1 TSVSTPTSSS
11 GHGHGYGSPAST
23 RASSALGQIPQSR
36 SQSRAASVGRV
47 DTSSSSSLRRA
58 ANGGGSGTA
67 SPIYMH
73 NGGSGNGS
81 GSGGASP
88 LAHSQAF
95 ASAREAIRRGR
106 ERSGMGLGLGQGS
119 PSTPSSEGHG
129 YWGGGSSDGHGGA
142 QQKEETREQKEQQ
155 LPKEGA
161 SGWVD
166 TPTEGAFP
174 GVSVPVPEIGAAP
187 KGRERERAGEKEKE
201 AASSIPASASMPAA
215 PAASASPAITRPAR
229 SRERE
234 KEASSTA
241 TPIPAASTAIPRP
254 SRSREREKEKEVS
267 PSSAPAS
274 TAIPIPRPSRSRSRG
289 PGEREQRQ
297 LEDRERAGDPD
308 RGSAHAGAQILS
320 GNVNGSADAPVTNVP
335 TRLTDGRGSGSTEGH
350 AGADEQPTR
359 RARSSPPKSPS
370 RARSV
375 EKDKDRERS
384 PSRARNTEGRN
395 ASRKDAPA
403 LPTTTPAP
411 APSTSSH
418 ASSTTP
424 SGAVSRAQ
432 SSSTGSAHAKTT
444 IMPVDNA
451 ASSTVGRSKSLPPSN
466 SHIPLAM
473 QNVPLAMQTR
483 PREVSDPRAAQAQ
496 SLLAT
501 AATRVPGSQ
510 PQHVH
515 AYAQPPVTS
524 PTRYTSTSS
533 STRQRTPERTVVPAQ
548 RTTPERRPSQ
558 SESLRAVSEG
568 AHLTREGSFR
578 SASEG
583 AHLTREGSFRTAE
596 LALDV
601 KRLMAKPVSVSAH
614 GASSGAEGTQLR
626 RKRYDAA
633 EKRVEPLEEERTLPP
648 RRSED
653 GAASRRAEDRERERN
668 AREAALAFDKEK
680 KEKRPKNVLR
690 RRPSANRPATAPA
703 VASPALAAVTP
714 AIARAGPPTLNLNLS
729 LDPMSLSFTGAD
741 APSPR
746 GSPGEGSTGG
756 SGSLTPAGA
765 VVQAYKRGL
774 GPNSPGTS
782 PLPSPSSSS
791 FTFKRKQTSDNGHGG
806 LLVASAETASPPV
819 TPYYTVFGSTSGRV
833 VAVGGPDDT
842 YDGGGS
848 FISASAFPLLDGA
861 RPRHS
866 KSKESSSGRTLTRK
880 VSERLLRKRDEDEDV
895 RGRTSSQVDH
905 RKKSPR
911 SGSRATGDDTQS
923 PTREPESAMWGKS
936 PAIHD
941 GGFTNEPR
949 SRRSEPALGG
959 GSKIWKLM
967 KRISTGG
974 LKEKYDRGPRS
985 LPPLPPLP
993 PVPPVPQLPRDAAL
1007 EARSA
1012 MSSDGHSRD
1021 EPGAVSRF
1029 MQSRTSL
1036 SGSQPTSGIPRS
1048 APRSLPMPPPIPASR
1063 VSTTTRSSSPVSSSD
1078 VASSKYFHKTPGS
1091 GRSSTSSYGDDST
1104 PPPMPGAPMPNFII
1118 GKHIVPPKDLYKL
1131 DLSGFQSGSPDE
1143 KKVPVKPTVFFGT
1156 QNTRGPDEWT
1166 IINTPAEEHPPSL
1179 PHPPRRLPM
1188 PSHLQRRTHRLSDT
1202 PSIPEFSTVNPV
1214 NAFSARKPPV
1224 TDKPR
1229 VLSMLS
1235 TLEPA
1240 PPRRSL
1246 TMQDDT
1252 RGQLSSV
1259 GSVASNPSAPTARQK
1274 RLQQRSA
1281 SLPRAE
1287 PLTFRGMSE
1296 KAAQALTEKEK
1307 ADRWDDLLQ
1316 RSDRAG
1322 GTLHLGT
1329 SEELP
1334 SDDISLRYST
1344 SSAQLLNDF

>member
-1 TSVSTPTSSS
+1 MLSSPLLQPSPLSPTFTLTPPSSPRSPTFNSVPLTPTF
-11 GHGHGYGSPAST
+11 AST
-23 RASSALGQIPQSR
+23 
-36 SQSRAASVGRV
+36 
-47 DTSSSSSLRRA
+47 SL
-58 ANGGGSGTA
+58 
-67 SPIYMH
+67 
-73 NGGSGNGS
+73 
-81 GSGGASP
+81 SP
-88 LAHSQAF
+88 LSQLN
-95 ASAREAIRRGR
+95 RTHTYPRLRIRA
-106 ERSGMGLGLGQGS
+106 L
-119 PSTPSSEGHG
+119 T
-129 YWGGGSSDGHGGA
+129 
-142 QQKEETREQKEQQ
+142 
-155 LPKEGA
+155 
-161 SGWVD
+161 
-166 TPTEGAFP
+166 F
-174 GVSVPVPEIGAAP
+174 
-187 KGRERERAGEKEKE
+187 
-201 AASSIPASASMPAA
+201 
-215 PAASASPAITRPAR
+215 
-229 SRERE
+229 
-234 KEASSTA
+234 
-241 TPIPAASTAIPRP
+241 
-254 SRSREREKEKEVS
+254 
-267 PSSAPAS
+267 
-274 TAIPIPRPSRSRSRG
+274 G
-289 PGEREQRQ
+289 P
-297 LEDRERAGDPD
+297 
-308 RGSAHAGAQILS
+308 GSAHAGAQIPS
-320 GNVNGSADAPVTNVP
+320 GNVNGSADAPVANVP

-350 AGADEQPTR
+350 AGADEQSTR
-359 RARSSPPKSPS
+359 RARSPPPKSPS

-375 EKDKDRERS
+375 EKDKGRERS
-384 PSRARNTEGRN
+384 PSRARITEGRN
-395 ASRKDAPA
+395 ASRSRERQEDAPA

-411 APSTSSH
+411 APSTSSLVASTQRH
-418 ASSTTP
+418 ASSITP

-432 SSSTGSAHAKTT
+432 SSSASGSAHKYSSGSAHAKTT
-444 IMPVDNA
+444 ITPVDNA
-451 ASSTVGRSKSLPPSN
+451 ASSTVGRSKSLPSPHPGVSSPTSPSN

-501 AATRVPGSQ
+501 AATRAPGSP
-510 PQHVH
+510 PQHVQSH
-515 AYAQPPVTS
+515 GQAAHYPGQSAYAQPPVTS

-533 STRQRTPERTVVPAQ
+533 STRQRTPERTAVPAQ
-548 RTTPERRPSQ
+548 RTTPERPPSE
-558 SESLRAVSEG
+558 SVGAHLTREGSLRAVSEG
-568 AHLTREGSFR
+568 AHLTREGSYR

-601 KRLMAKPVSVSAH
+601 KRLMAKPVSVSARSRADSSD

-626 RKRYDAA
+626 QKQYDAA
-633 EKRVEPLEEERTLPP
+633 GKRVEPLEEERTLPP

-653 GAASRRAEDRERERN
+653 GAASRRAEDREREKN
-668 AREAALAFDKEK
+668 AREAALAFVGPHDGGEDREK

-690 RRPSANRPATAPA
+690 RKPSANRPATAPT
-703 VASPALAAVTP
+703 VASPAPAAVTP

-729 LDPMSLSFTGAD
+729 LDPMSLSFTGGD

-774 GPNSPGTS
+774 DPNSPGIS

-806 LLVASAETASPPV
+806 LLVASAETASPPA

-848 FISASAFPLLDGA
+848 FISASAFPLFDGA

-895 RGRTSSQVDH
+895 RGRTSSQVDY

-923 PTREPESAMWGKS
+923 PTREPQSATWSKS
-936 PAIHD
+936 PAVHD

-993 PVPPVPQLPRDAAL
+993 PVPPVPQLPRDAVL

-1048 APRSLPMPPPIPASR
+1048 APRSLPMPPPIPVSQPSR

-1131 DLSGFQSGSPDE
+1131 DLSEFPSGSPDE
-1143 KKVPVKPTVFFGT
+1143 KVPVKPTAFFGT
-1156 QNTRGPDEWT
+1156 QNTRGLDEWT

-1214 NAFSARKPPV
+1214 NAFTARKPPV

-1240 PPRRSL
+1240 PPRPSL
-1246 TMQDDT
+1246 TLQDDA

-1259 GSVASNPSAPTARQK
+1259 GSVASSTAAPTARQK
-1274 RLQQRSA
+1274 RQQQRST

-1334 SDDISLRYST
+1334 SDDMSLRYST
-1344 SSAQLLNDF
+1344 SSAQLLNEF